1 MAKYIALLK
10 GINVGGHVVKMDRLR
25 DIFTATRFR
34 NVETLIAS
42 GNVIFEATG
51 AEEAMVAKIEKALK
65 KELGYAVPAFIRT
78 PAELTPIAATEES
91 GEGTLSVGFL
101 TTTPDP
107 ALSSR
112 ITALSTPDDDLEVKG
127 REIYWLNRKKISD
140 SKISYKLIE
149 KTLGQQATFRNINTI
164 RRLIGLI
171 GVRS

>member
-25 DIFTATRFR
+25 DLFTAMRFR

-42 GNVIFEATG
+42 GNVIFEGTG
-51 AEEAMVAKIEKALK
+51 AEDAMVAKIEKTLK
-65 KELGYAVPAFIRT
+65 KELGYDVPAFIRT
-78 PAELTPIAATEES
+78 PAELAPIAATEES
-91 GEGTLSVGFL
+91 GEGTLYVGFL
-101 TTTPDP
+101 TTSPDR

-112 ITALSTPDDDLEVKG
+112 IAALSTPDDDLEVKG
-127 REIYWLNRKKISD
+127 REIYWLNRNKISD

-164 RRLIGLI
+164 RRLC